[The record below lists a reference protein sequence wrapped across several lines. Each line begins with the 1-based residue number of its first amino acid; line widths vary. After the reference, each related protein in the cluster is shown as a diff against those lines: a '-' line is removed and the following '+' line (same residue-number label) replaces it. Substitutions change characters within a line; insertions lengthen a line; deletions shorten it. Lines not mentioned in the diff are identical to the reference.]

1 MGPRRQRRQRY
12 VFWGPGHGFGL
23 YFVLYESQGPAVIDL
38 THVTEL
44 YPLLMAP
51 HFDRRPWGARDLAPI
66 YDRQAGPGEEPIG
79 EAWLT
84 WDQCRVVNGPLG
96 GASLAELC
104 GRFGRE
110 LVGTAPQETGRFPL
124 LTKFLFP
131 CDKLSVQVHPDDA
144 AARRLGEPCGKTE
157 CWYVVHA
164 KPGSQIALGV
174 KPGTQREEFE
184 CAIRQN
190 RAEELLN
197 WIEVFA
203 GDMIYVDAGTVHT
216 LGPGPVIVEIQ
227 QNSDTTFRLYDYG
240 RPREL
245 HVAQGLACLKE
256 NTAAGKVPRRRLEA
270 RCERLIAA
278 SNFIVDRMVLER
290 GETWPTETG
299 HSPQVLV
306 AIAGCGVVEMPAVGP
321 LTLARGDAVIIPA
334 CVSQYQVRAQW
345 NVEFLRAGLP

>member
-1 MGPRRQRRQRY
+1 
-12 VFWGPGHGFGL
+12 
-23 YFVLYESQGPAVIDL
+23 
-38 THVTEL
+38 
-44 YPLLMAP
+44 MAT
-51 HFDRRPWGARDLAPI
+51 HFDRRPWGARDLAPF

-96 GASLAELC
+96 GATLAELC
-104 GRFGRE
+104 RRFGRE
-110 LVGTAPQETGRFPL
+110 LVGVAPRETERFPL

-144 AARRLGEPCGKTE
+144 AAKRLGEPCGKTE
-157 CWYVVHA
+157 CWYIVHA
-164 KPGSQIALGV
+164 KPGSQIALGLH
-174 KPGTQREEFE
+174 PGTTREQFAD
-184 CAIRQN
+184 AIRQN

-216 LGPGPVIVEIQ
+216 LGPGPVIVETQ

-245 HVAQGLACLKE
+245 HVEQGLACLKE
-256 NTAAGKVPRRRLEA
+256 NTAAGKVPRQRLEA
-270 RCERLIAA
+270 GCECLIAA
-278 SNFIVDRMVLER
+278 ANFIVDRVVLER
-290 GETWPTETG
+290 EETIPGQTG
-299 HSPQVLV
+299 DSPQVLV
-306 AIAGCGVVEMPAVGP
+306 AIAGCGVVETPAAGP
-321 LTLARGDAVIIPA
+321 LTFACGDAVIIPA
-334 CVSQYQVRAQW
+334 SVGHYQLRAQW